1 MVTSIKLCLTQIKRG
16 FNEKSHYLVNYKT
29 LFKTTHN
36 NSYQREKFISID
48 LTLLTNQNVTQ
59 AYVNNYDIM
68 FEEAKSI
75 VIKQGK
81 NHTSCYQQLRIGGG
95 CCSLAKISPKKFH
108 KV

>member
-1 MVTSIKLCLTQIKRG
+1 MVTSIKLCLTHIKPG

-29 LFKTTHN
+29 LFKTTRN
-36 NSYQREKFISID
+36 NSYQREKLISID

-81 NHTSCYQQLRIGGG
+81 NHTSCYQQLKIGGG
-95 CCSLAKISPKKFH
+95 CCSPAKISPKKFH